1 MATRSTT
8 PFGLWALSGALATA
22 CVLPGPPAAAA
33 GTDTSSEGT
42 GLEEIIVTAGR
53 REESLD
59 KVPISVMAISQRTLD
74 DLHIENFTD
83 LASITPGLIVST
95 PLADQQDNGDVA
107 IRGIFSGGNAPTTQF
122 YIDETPIAIRTLPG
136 AGPSSSPRPQIFD
149 LDRVEVLRGP
159 QGTLFGSSAMGGAIR
174 YITPQPNLEQASGYA
189 KAEGSYT
196 ERGDPSYDVGVA
208 YGAPIITG
216 NLGFRVSAW
225 LQEEGGWI
233 DHEDPYTGDIF
244 RRNANQGD
252 GYVIRPALAWSPADG
267 LTITPSLFLQRT
279 HTDWPNTYW
288 LNYLPVTESGAHVS
302 GVEGGE
308 PWTDIFRVSSLAIK
322 YDFLGISFQ
331 SDSSYLDRD
340 STAYNDFTHQA
351 EDIFGG
357 TPFVP
362 GLSPSYGNLLHD
374 ISYTRALQQEFRL
387 VSTDPT
393 SRVSWVAGLYYR
405 HSVQNLTQYCGP
417 GGLDELTEAIAGKTT
432 YQFTG
437 FRNYV
442 QNGVAYNCFTNF
454 QSIDISE
461 AAFGEADIRVTGGLK
476 FNVGVRVEHSVV
488 EHQQETSAGP
498 SDGLTFAGTI
508 LADQVG
514 NPVTPK
520 YGLTYQIND
529 NGMVYV
535 SAAKGYRAG
544 GGNGATQVGNTLCT
558 PSLNALGLSGVP
570 PSFSSDSLWSYEIGT
585 KDSFFGR
592 KLTIEASV
600 YLIDW
605 TNIQTQVNLPSCGE
619 MFTANRGKAVSQGF
633 DLQLAAIP
641 VEGVKLGLNVGYTDA
656 YYPNG
661 AHGAPSGGVTPILN
675 APGDKLANVVPWTVA
690 LDAEYSHDI
699 SELWS
704 GAKSY
709 LRLDFRWMS
718 AANELNPQVA
728 DYDPLTGPHQ
738 NPAYGVLNVRL
749 GILHE
754 GLDLSAF
761 VNNATHEDPALS
773 YWHDAYGDP
782 LLYATAIRPFTA
794 GVTAYYRW

>member
-1 MATRSTT
+1 MAIR
-8 PFGLWALSGALATA
+8 PIQPLRWCARDGAFALA
-22 CVLPGPPAAAA
+22 CVVLGPAAVALADLSPA
-33 GTDTSSEGT
+33 GS
-42 GLEEIIVTAGR
+42 GLEEIIVTAER
-53 REESLD
+53 RAETLD
-59 KVPISVMAISQRTLD
+59 TVPISVMAITQRTMD
-74 DLHIENFTD
+74 DLHIENLTD

-122 YIDETPIAIRTLPG
+122 YIDETPVAIRTLPG
-136 AGPSSSPRPQIFD
+136 AGPSSSPRPEIFD

-174 YITPQPNLEQASGYA
+174 YITPQPSLERVSGYA
-189 KAEGSYT
+189 KVEGSYT
-196 ERGDPSYDVGVA
+196 ERGDPSDEVGVA
-208 YGAPIITG
+208 YGSPIIAG

-225 LQEEGGWI
+225 LQDQGGWI

-244 RRNANQGD
+244 RRNANHGD
-252 GYVIRPALAWSPADG
+252 AYVLRPALTWGPADG
-267 LTITPSLFLQRT
+267 LMITPSLFVQRT

-288 LNYLPVTESGAHVS
+288 LNYLPSTESRAHVS

-308 PWTDIFRVSSLAIK
+308 PWTDILRVSSLALK
-322 YDFLGISFQ
+322 YDFFGVSFQ

-357 TPFVP
+357 TPFVA
-362 GLSPSYGNLLHD
+362 GISPSYSNLLHD
-374 ISYTRALQQEFRL
+374 ISYTRALQQQFRL
-387 VSTDPT
+387 SSTDPT
-393 SRVSWVAGLYYR
+393 DRVSWVAGLYYR

-417 GGLDELTEAIAGKTT
+417 GGLDQLTEAIDGKTT

-437 FRNYV
+437 FQNYV
-442 QNGVAYNCFTNF
+442 QNGVTYNCFTNF
-454 QSIDISE
+454 QAIDISE
-461 AAFGEADIRVTGGLK
+461 AAFGEANVRIIGGLQ
-476 FNVGVRVEHSVV
+476 FNAGVRVEHLVV

-498 SDGLTFAGTI
+498 SDGLTFATTT
-508 LADQVG
+508 LPDQAG

-520 YGLTYQIND
+520 YGLAYQIND
-529 NGMVYV
+529 HEMVYV

-544 GGNGATQVGNTLCT
+544 GGNAATSVGNTLCT

-570 PSFSSDSLWSYEIGT
+570 PSFGSDSLWSYEIGT
-585 KDSFFGR
+585 KDSFFHR
-592 KLTIEASV
+592 KLAIEASA

-633 DLQLAAIP
+633 DLQIAAIP
-641 VEGVKLGLNVGYTDA
+641 LQGVTLGLNIGYTDA
-656 YYPNG
+656 YYPSG
-661 AHGAPSGGVTPILN
+661 SYGAPSGGVTPILN

-690 LDAEYSHDI
+690 VNTEYAHDI

-704 GAKSY
+704 GAKAY

-718 AANELNPQVA
+718 AANALNPEVA

-749 GILHE
+749 GILRE

-761 VNNATHEDPALS
+761 ANNATHEDPALS

-782 LLYATAIRPFTA
+782 LLFATAIRPFTA